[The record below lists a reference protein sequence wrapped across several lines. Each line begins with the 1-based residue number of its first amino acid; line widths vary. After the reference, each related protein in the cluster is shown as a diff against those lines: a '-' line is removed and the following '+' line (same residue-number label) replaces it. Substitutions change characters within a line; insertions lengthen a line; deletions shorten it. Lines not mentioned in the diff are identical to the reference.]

1 MAAWL
6 PGGALQGSPGLPSRI
21 RSLCS
26 LWIAATQRD
35 GVTLSGPVIVTFPR
49 GHRRGAELFLL
60 PPSWMLDGMRSSHL
74 RSLSFIRGRE
84 WPVGSHLTLET
95 ALPFPE
101 HLEGAPGLPVPQ
113 VCFLEFDV
121 RTGGLRTFL
130 TGLPCNEKRQTRT
143 HTHTYVCSRVKLF
156 PYEYTYIM
164 LTIKMYRKIKHFK
177 GCPLFW
183 WVGSRQP
190 EPD

>member
-21 RSLCS
+21 RSLCF

-35 GVTLSGPVIVTFPR
+35 GVTLSGPVIVAFPR
-49 GHRRGAELFLL
+49 GHRRGAGELFLL

-130 TGLPCNEKRQTRT
+130 TGLPCNEKRQT
-143 HTHTYVCSRVKLF
+143 HTHTRMYVHVLNCFRTNTHILCSL
-156 PYEYTYIM
+156 
-164 LTIKMYRKIKHFK
+164 
-177 GCPLFW
+177 
-183 WVGSRQP
+183 
-190 EPD
+190 